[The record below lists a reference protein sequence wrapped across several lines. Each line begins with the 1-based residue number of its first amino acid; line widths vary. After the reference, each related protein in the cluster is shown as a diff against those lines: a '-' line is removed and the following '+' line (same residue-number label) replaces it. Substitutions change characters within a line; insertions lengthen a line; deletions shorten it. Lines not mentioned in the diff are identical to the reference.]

1 MTVRIGIRLRTEEH
15 RFSSYLHR
23 CTNRARKHMSSD
35 CCASDDSGAQNRC
48 KSRKRNTTSFAP
60 ACTQAVAVAPRTER
74 PTARLAQL
82 LAVVVPVGTRLPS
95 WLQNLLRG
103 CLHSWLRSRRY
114 SSLRTGCSRKFRTFR
129 LFLVARHS
137 RLHSVAKTAISCD
150 PRGRNG
156 RSDRLAGESKLKLVT
171 KNDSRERATKRNRQ
185 DNLLW

>member
-1 MTVRIGIRLRTEEH
+1 
-15 RFSSYLHR
+15 
-23 CTNRARKHMSSD
+23 MSSD

-103 CLHSWLRSRRY
+103 CLHSWLRRRRY

-129 LFLVARHS
+129 LFLAARHS

-156 RSDRLAGESKLKLVT
+156 RSDYWQVRASASFLLKT
-171 KNDSRERATKRNRQ
+171 TERASDEKESTGQSPLVRRKTRGRRGKMEIRVMSERE
-185 DNLLW
+185 